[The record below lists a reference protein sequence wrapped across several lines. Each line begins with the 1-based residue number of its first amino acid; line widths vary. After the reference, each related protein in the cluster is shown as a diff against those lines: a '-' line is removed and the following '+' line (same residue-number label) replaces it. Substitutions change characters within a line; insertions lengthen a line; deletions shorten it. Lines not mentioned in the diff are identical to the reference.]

1 MTIVSSTQDPE
12 ALTLTIVAELA
23 APPSRVWQVWSDPR
37 PLERWWGP
45 PTWPATFE
53 QHDIVPGGGSRYYM
67 TGPDGEKSRGWWR
80 FLALDEP
87 RSLEFEDGFADEFG
101 RAEPADARDACSRR
115 PRGIRLGYADD
126 GDFAIRQHRADGATP
141 PDGHGRGHDAGN
153 AADRRSPRR
162 GLSPRRRD
170 APAAWTATWR
180 PAPREKA

>member
-37 PLERWWGP
+37 QLERWWGP

-87 RSLEFEDGFADEFG
+87 RSLEFEDGFADESG
-101 RAEPADARDACSRR
+101 APNPQMPVTRARVDLEESASGTRMTVTSRFASTEQMEQLLQMGMAEGMTLAMQQIDAV
-115 PRGIRLGYADD
+115 L
-126 GDFAIRQHRADGATP
+126 
-141 PDGHGRGHDAGN
+141 
-153 AADRRSPRR
+153 AA
-162 GLSPRRRD
+162 
-170 APAAWTATWR
+170 A
-180 PAPREKA
+180 